1 MEDLS
6 AFIPWSVTLAFL
18 VWAGDQA
25 TKGSHLEVCIF
36 MVVLDYFLVT
46 QL

>member
-18 VWAGDQA
+18 VWAEDQA
-25 TKGSHLEVCIF
+25 TKGNHLEAYIF